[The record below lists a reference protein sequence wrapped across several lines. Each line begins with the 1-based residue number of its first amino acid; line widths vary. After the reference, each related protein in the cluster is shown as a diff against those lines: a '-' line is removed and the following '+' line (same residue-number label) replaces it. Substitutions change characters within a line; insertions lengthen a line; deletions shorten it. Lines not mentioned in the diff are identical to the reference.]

1 MLGLLCAHAWGDV
14 ALSPEQQAYV
24 RAHPEISMCV
34 DPDWAPFERLNAR
47 GEHEGIAADLLR
59 LLASRAGLTLRIHVT
74 PDWDASLAA
83 SKAGECQ
90 LLGFLNQSP
99 DRDAWLLF
107 TQPYFTDANVLIS
120 REEHPSVASLGDFVG
135 ARIALPSGTSVEEK
149 LRRLYPG
156 LQFVIVGSE
165 AEA

>member
-1 MLGLLCAHAWGDV
+1 MRYLLLMLGLLCAHAWGDV

-74 PDWDASLAA
+74 RDWDASLGA
-83 SKAGECQ
+83 S
-90 LLGFLNQSP
+90 
-99 DRDAWLLF
+99 
-107 TQPYFTDANVLIS
+107 
-120 REEHPSVASLGDFVG
+120 
-135 ARIALPSGTSVEEK
+135 
-149 LRRLYPG
+149 
-156 LQFVIVGSE
+156 
-165 AEA
+165 